1 MILEIVKYGLEEI
14 KDFCN
19 SRLEIYLPEITNS
32 QYKYVNK
39 IEYSVIKDIQYIINV
54 DNQEVLNSNTNLH
67 GKICGITLLM
77 FNEIEEVNQ
86 INITETENNFA
97 VYLSPYQLYK
107 GCLNTILCNDN
118 IINNTNNIELRFI
131 INVDITY
138 EDIVK
143 YNLNSDEYIQINE
156 YDYTNLQLQQIINWR
171 LINEETEDELPN
183 KRGKYNEY

>member
-14 KDFCN
+14 KDFCY
-19 SRLEIYLPEITNS
+19 SRLEIELPKISNS
-32 QYKYVNK
+32 QYKYINK
-39 IEYSVIKDIQYIINV
+39 VEYSAIKDIQYIINV

-67 GKICGITLLM
+67 SKICGITLLM
-77 FNEIEEVNQ
+77 FDEIEEVNQ
-86 INITETENNFA
+86 INIIESENNFT
-97 VYLSPYQLYK
+97 VYLSPYQLYR

-118 IINNTNNIELRFI
+118 IINNTNNIELIFT
-131 INVDITY
+131 INVDITF

-156 YDYTNLQLQQIINWR
+156 YDYINSQLPQILNWR

-183 KRGKYNEY
+183 KRGKYNE